1 MTEKEVKD
9 WIVITA
15 VLVEKSTEQEAREAA
30 MKPGVAPA
38 AIVKI
43 VKIQTIDSLELA
55 TRFVGVLAEN
65 TKFGGLK

>member
-43 VKIQTIDSLELA
+43 QTIDSLELA
-55 TRFVGVLAEN
+55 TRFVGVLVEN